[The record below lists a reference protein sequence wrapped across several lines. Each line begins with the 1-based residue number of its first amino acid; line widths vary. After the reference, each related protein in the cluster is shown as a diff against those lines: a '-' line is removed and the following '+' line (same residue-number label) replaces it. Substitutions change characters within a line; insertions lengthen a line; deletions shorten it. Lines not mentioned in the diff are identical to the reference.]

1 MKIITILLFLFFSF
15 FFSSCNQNLTPHEGF
30 INVEGG
36 RVWYKVIGSGDRT
49 PLLIIHG
56 GPGGR
61 GDCSF
66 ITPFKMLSKDR
77 PIIFYDQLG
86 SGRSDRPTDTTLWNL
101 PRFVNEIDSIRAFLG
116 LKKVHI
122 LGQSWGGAVLSEYL
136 IAKNPKG
143 VESAIFA
150 SPLISTPVWMEDA
163 KTLLSQMPQNLQD
176 TINKYEL
183 LKDYTAPSYLSAN
196 DSFFIRHMSVTQN
209 PKPPAM
215 ECDGLDGNRFIYN
228 YMWGPTEFNATGT
241 LKNFDRV
248 GDLHQLKLPVLFI
261 AGEFDEARPE
271 TMHRFQKMVK
281 NSKVVILKNAGHRL
295 QTDQPLKFP
304 EAVGSFMNTVD

>member
-1 MKIITILLFLFFSF
+1 M
-15 FFSSCNQNLTPHEGF
+15 
-30 INVEGG
+30 EGG

-66 ITPFKMLSKDR
+66 IAPFTFLSKDR

-86 SGRSDRPTDTTLWNL
+86 SGRSDRPTDTALWKL

-136 IAKNPKG
+136 ISKKPKG

-163 KTLLSQMPQNLQD
+163 KTLLSQMPKNLQD

-183 LKDYTAPSYLSAN
+183 LKDFTAPSYISAN
-196 DSFFIRHMSVTQN
+196 DSFFVRHMSVTKN

-215 ECDGLDGNRFIYN
+215 ECGGLDGNRFIYN

-271 TMHRFQKMVK
+271 TMHRFQKMIK
-281 NSKVVILKNAGHRL
+281 NSKVVILEKAGHRL

-304 EAVGSFMNTVD
+304 EAVGAFMNTVD